1 LTRRREP
8 EHDAFVFVRRR
19 RSKLKERVLECGQ
32 WSQRSG
38 GAFFRHPKIGCP
50 LNCHALLFFNYS
62 RILLFQTRGEEARNA
77 ERRILCY
84 PDVSRRGTGARR
96 RMHGWAD
103 QTSRRRQLRCPCRID
118 PSPNSTTPPA
128 PAPTFQLVRW
138 ERGQNAPAAA
148 VGESVVRTRATKG
161 RVDGTSTPGCDAS
174 HRRVAGVAA
183 FLLRSFSA
191 KCEGI
196 STTFPF
202 STHCSGLV
210 SIECPVVRRTDAS
223 GCFHA
228 C

>member
-1 LTRRREP
+1 MPNAVSFVTRTCRVEEQGRGDACMVGPIRQVAVASSVVRAGLTRRRT
-8 EHDAFVFVRRR
+8 
-19 RSKLKERVLECGQ
+19 
-32 WSQRSG
+32 QR
-38 GAFFRHPKIGCP
+38 H
-50 LNCHALLFFNYS
+50 H
-62 RILLFQTRGEEARNA
+62 Q
-77 ERRILCY
+77 
-84 PDVSRRGTGARR
+84 
-96 RMHGWAD
+96 H
-103 QTSRRRQLRCPCRID
+103 
-118 PSPNSTTPPA
+118 
-128 PAPTFQLVRW
+128 QLVRW
-138 ERGQNAPAAA
+138 ERGQNAPAAV
-148 VGESVVRTRATKG
+148 VGESVVRTRETKG

-174 HRRVAGVAA
+174 HRRVAGVSA